1 MQDQEKEDWMWLK
14 YAKEVIKIVFQELTK
29 YEGYVYIYVFVQ
41 RLSAITPKKRNTDA
55 EMVFLSAKNSRIFFE
70 GEKQK
75 AGWERERFCAR
86 SFVSVKYLRLL
97 AFISSA
103 KERYKNGL
111 FISSLIRLFFILR
124 NYCSFSAVFMERLFL
139 QKLQWLLWC

>member
-1 MQDQEKEDWMWLK
+1 MENQESKDRWKNLKKLCLKEL
-14 YAKEVIKIVFQELTK
+14 IKCTEDTC
-29 YEGYVYIYVFVQ
+29 IYTLVQ

-70 GEKQK
+70 DEKQK
-75 AGWERERFCAR
+75 AGRERERFCAR
-86 SFVSVKYLRLL
+86 SFVSVKHLDVL

-103 KERYKNGL
+103 KERTYKNGL

-124 NYCSFSAVFMERLFL
+124 NYCSFSAVFMERILV
-139 QKLQWLLWC
+139 QKLKWLLWS